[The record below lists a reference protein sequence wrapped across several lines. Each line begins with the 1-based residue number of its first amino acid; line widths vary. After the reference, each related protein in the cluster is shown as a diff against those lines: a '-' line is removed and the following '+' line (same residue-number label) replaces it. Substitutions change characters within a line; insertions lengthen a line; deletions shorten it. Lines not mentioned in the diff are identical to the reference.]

1 MILLLT
7 MILRH
12 FFALP
17 VFPFSCVFLDLILRF
32 YALARFSLLCYG
44 AFAFS
49 ACQCCQIWG
58 KFPIW
63 GENDISVEKK
73 FRSLYSKWGIF
84 GRVSI
89 KYLGNLKIPFVVNG
103 EFIEN
108 FLGISK
114 K

>member
-32 YALARFSLLCYG
+32 YALARFSQGTRFSLLCYG

-63 GENDISVEKK
+63 GKMTFLWKK
-73 FRSLYSKWGIF
+73 NSDLYI
-84 GRVSI
+84 
-89 KYLGNLKIPFVVNG
+89 VNG
-103 EFIEN
+103 EFSAAS
-108 FLGISK
+108 LLSTWGI
-114 K
+114 